1 MDEALGSNW
10 EFSEDVYST
19 LANSNPGVDYYNT
32 TSAGEVQRL
41 RLLDSIR
48 DNNETHSTF
57 SELTIRTRESVLYL
71 TVMGNLTTG
80 EAPKEYVDS
89 AIRLGEEQS

>member
-10 EFSEDVYST
+10 EFNEDIYST

-41 RLLDSIR
+41 RLEQSIR
-48 DNNETHSTF
+48 DNNQTHSTL
-57 SELTIRTRESVLYL
+57 SELTIRTRESMLYL
-71 TVMGNLTTG
+71 AVMGDASTG
-80 EAPKEYVDS
+80 VAPKKYVF
-89 AIRLGEEQS
+89 LFLPP